1 MVTCMLQKKKKRNQI
16 VSHRNSRKR
25 EWKSAILAC
34 HIFSRSPGL
43 QVSGPRRVHLI
54 SHCNCTA
61 RQRWHSLEGSEKKR
75 RERHIQGY
83 TVNTVAEFCKYY
95 SLFPQGNGEAVRR
108 QIWRTPKTEKIFIVS
123 SFLVK
128 SSCFLFFWFC
138 HVNSVSFQ
146 DRSVSAARATF
157 VRHGRHTHASLSFS
171 SRPKADWRLSHTCR
185 ASWVFLDMVRLS
197 LNVTVNKKPC
207 CSLL

>member
-1 MVTCMLQKKKKRNQI
+1 MTAPFPRGSLMRQSPATCDRAANGHYQQRTALVVTPELSKKKKNSLQRWSHVCCKKKKKRNQI

-83 TVNTVAEFCKYY
+83 TVNTVAEFCKY
-95 SLFPQGNGEAVRR
+95 
-108 QIWRTPKTEKIFIVS
+108 
-123 SFLVK
+123 
-128 SSCFLFFWFC
+128 
-138 HVNSVSFQ
+138 
-146 DRSVSAARATF
+146 
-157 VRHGRHTHASLSFS
+157 
-171 SRPKADWRLSHTCR
+171 
-185 ASWVFLDMVRLS
+185 
-197 LNVTVNKKPC
+197 
-207 CSLL
+207 